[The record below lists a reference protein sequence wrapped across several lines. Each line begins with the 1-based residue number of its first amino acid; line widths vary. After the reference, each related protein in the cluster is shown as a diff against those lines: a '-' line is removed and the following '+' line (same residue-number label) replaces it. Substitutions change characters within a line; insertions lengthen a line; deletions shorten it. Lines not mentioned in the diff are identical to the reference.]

1 MNDKKKL
8 LLIAKTKI
16 FFYLHTKIKIK
27 TTVINN
33 VTAGT

>member
-16 FFYLHTKIKIK
+16 FFYLHTKIKME

-33 VTAGT
+33 VTGDT